1 MTTLDIAAPSAAPRR
16 YIGPART
23 LRHGLT
29 LASRSIVRIR
39 KNPEVLLDVTLQPIL
54 FLTMFVFLFG
64 GAISGNWHTYLE
76 GLVPGMMAQTT
87 LMASVGTGIALS
99 TDITKGV
106 FDRFRSL
113 PIARSAP
120 LIGAVIG
127 DSVRML
133 TATAVLLVFAT
144 ILGFRVHTSPM
155 ALVVAVVVMLLAGLA
170 LCWVGVFVS
179 MLVRAPQTAQGVL
192 VAFILP
198 LSFGS
203 NVFVPAGSLPGF
215 LHTWA
220 SISPVSKLAD
230 TTRGLLIGGP
240 VAQPLLLSV
249 AWLVGI
255 VAVFFP
261 LALAFYHRRVA

>member
-1 MTTLDIAAPSAAPRR
+1 MTTLDTTIAGPRR

-23 LRHGLT
+23 MRHGLT
-29 LASRSIVRIR
+29 LARRSIVRIK

-54 FLTMFVFLFG
+54 FLLMFVFLFG
-64 GAISGNWHTYLE
+64 GAIAGNWHVYLE
-76 GLVPGMMAQTT
+76 GLVPGMMAQNT
-87 LMASVGTGIALS
+87 LMASAGTGIALG
-99 TDITKGV
+99 TDISKGV

-127 DSVRML
+127 DGVRFL
-133 TATAVLLVFAT
+133 TATAVLLVVGT
-144 ILGFRVHTSPM
+144 ILGFRIHTSPI
-155 ALVVAVVVMLLAGLA
+155 ALIGLVLVMLLAGLA
-170 LCWVGVFVS
+170 LCWIGVFVS
-179 MLVRAPQTAQGVL
+179 MLLRTPASAQGVL
-192 VAFILP
+192 VAFLLP

-203 NVFVPAGSLPGF
+203 NVFVPANSLPGF

-220 SISPVSKLAD
+220 DISPVSKLAD
-230 TTRGLLIGGP
+230 TARGLLIGGP
-240 VAQPLLLSV
+240 VAGPLLISI

-261 LALAFYHRRVA
+261 LAMHFYHRRVA